1 MDQLTHN
8 VRRSNWINIIRQCQD
23 RPAGTTAKQWLV
35 ENDISEKSYYYW
47 LRKIRR
53 EVCEQ
58 EGLQEDTNP
67 SALSFVEI
75 PVKTALD
82 TTPVPAVPAAMT
94 PVAVIRSGRL
104 TLELSNDISESLL
117 CRRCFML
124 EDAACI
130 RRVVI
135 ACGYVDLRKGIDGLS
150 MIIGGRYH
158 QNPFEKGTL
167 FLFCGRRSD
176 RIKGLLWMGDG
187 FLQLYKRLE
196 AGSLSWP
203 RTSEEAADL
212 TEEQFRYL
220 MMGLNP
226 LNPKVREVTPQKP
239 T

>member
-1 MDQLTHN
+1 
-8 VRRSNWINIIRQCQD
+8 
-23 RPAGTTAKQWLV
+23 
-35 ENDISEKSYYYW
+35 
-47 LRKIRR
+47 
-53 EVCEQ
+53 
-58 EGLQEDTNP
+58 
-67 SALSFVEI
+67 
-75 PVKTALD
+75 
-82 TTPVPAVPAAMT
+82 
-94 PVAVIRSGRL
+94 
-104 TLELSNDISESLL
+104 
-117 CRRCFML
+117 ML
-124 EDAACI
+124 EDAAGI

-135 ACGYVDLRKGIDGLS
+135 ACGYVNLRKGIDGLS
-150 MIIGGRYH
+150 MIIGDRYH

-226 LNPKVREVTPQKP
+226 LNPKVREVSGTTISIGCRCRILRHMFADTRIAAIWRNPA
-239 T
+239 

>member
-1 MDQLTHN
+1 MDQLTHT

-58 EGLQEDTNP
+58 EGLQEVTNP

-82 TTPVPAVPAAMT
+82 TTPVPTIPAAMT
-94 PVAVIRSGRL
+94 PVAVIRSGGA
-104 TLELSNDISESLL
+104 S
-117 CRRCFML
+117 CF
-124 EDAACI
+124 EDAAGI

-150 MIIGGRYH
+150 MIIGDRYH

>member
-1 MDQLTHN
+1 
-8 VRRSNWINIIRQCQD
+8 
-23 RPAGTTAKQWLV
+23 
-35 ENDISEKSYYYW
+35 
-47 LRKIRR
+47 
-53 EVCEQ
+53 
-58 EGLQEDTNP
+58 
-67 SALSFVEI
+67 
-75 PVKTALD
+75 
-82 TTPVPAVPAAMT
+82 
-94 PVAVIRSGRL
+94 
-104 TLELSNDISESLL
+104 
-117 CRRCFML
+117 ML
-124 EDAACI
+124 KDAAGI

-150 MIIGGRYH
+150 MIIGDRYH

-167 FLFCGRRSD
+167 FLFCGRRSG

>member
-1 MDQLTHN
+1 
-8 VRRSNWINIIRQCQD
+8 
-23 RPAGTTAKQWLV
+23 
-35 ENDISEKSYYYW
+35 
-47 LRKIRR
+47 
-53 EVCEQ
+53 
-58 EGLQEDTNP
+58 
-67 SALSFVEI
+67 
-75 PVKTALD
+75 
-82 TTPVPAVPAAMT
+82 
-94 PVAVIRSGRL
+94 
-104 TLELSNDISESLL
+104 
-117 CRRCFML
+117 ML
-124 EDAACI
+124 EDAAGI

-150 MIIGGRYH
+150 MIIGDRYH

-176 RIKGLLWMGDG
+176 RGGDFRFRWG
-187 FLQLYKRLE
+187 AFCPPGRSSGSGCHSSE

-220 MMGLNP
+220 MIGLNP